1 MGSNA
6 RRNAVFWV
14 FFVMVSLV
22 AGLVCWHVA
31 DACTNSGSDSS
42 EVAAAVQA
50 GKEAIEDYNK
60 AVEEGNVAKTDAI
73 PGSVLV
79 HSLDSLIEQADWVV
93 VDDGSGGL
101 GGYSLT
107 AEDVDR
113 QYDRINIL
121 KGYTKDIRGYVKRIN
136 EEKISKPLSD
146 AKTALIAKRD
156 EVKEYLSGVQDG
168 SLLTDDY
175 YLKGELRDAVN
186 SADSLLEGSDTAAI
200 NAKVGD
206 LDAKVKAVKDAQQRK
221 IDDDKKKEEEQRQ
234 QKEKEDG
241 YSQAQSVLND
251 ESLSFQQRIDAL
263 RDIPSV
269 EEQGLKYV
277 CELAGGTYQGSE
289 TSGECY
295 AN

>member
-1 MGSNA
+1 
-6 RRNAVFWV
+6 
-14 FFVMVSLV
+14 MVSLV

-31 DACTNSGSDSS
+31 DACTNSSSDSS

-60 AVEEGNVAKTDAI
+60 AVEEGNVAKTGAI

-206 LDAKVKAVKDAQQRK
+206 LDAKVKAVKDTQQRK

>member
-6 RRNAVFWV
+6 QRNAVFWV
-14 FFVMVSLV
+14 FFIIVSLA

-31 DACTNSGSDSS
+31 DACTNSGSDGS

-50 GKEAIEDYNK
+50 GKEAVEDYNK
-60 AVEEGNVAKTDAI
+60 AVEEGNAAKTDAI

-107 AEDVDR
+107 VEDVDR
-113 QYDRINIL
+113 QYDRIDTL

-156 EVKEYLSGVQDG
+156 EAKEYLSGVQDG

-175 YLKGELRDAVN
+175 HLKSELRDAVN

-206 LDAKVKAVKDAQQRK
+206 LDAKMGAVKDAQQRK
-221 IDDDKKKEEEQRQ
+221 IDDDKKKEEEQRH

-241 YSQAQSVLND
+241 YSQAQSVLGD